1 MKKLTSLVILLLLII
16 GVVFVGSPYYKAYQ
30 LKKAYDAKDGAA
42 IADAIDYEQLQP
54 NISRQL
60 TDKMDNTLE
69 QYPMVAQLGG
79 PALTQAADDFIV
91 NAVKGAVQPDNI
103 EQLITTQGQANT
115 ATKQLAAAWAIASN
129 QVNLQSLIQD
139 VITQRGNIDGVVQ
152 KQMQLMM
159 DKQAEVLEQQA
170 AQGNDTDKPT
180 LSYCGINCFTISGQV
195 KGYPLTIEMQRQGFV
210 DWKIVNI
217 VLP

>member
-30 LKKAYDAKDGAA
+30 LKEAYDAKDGAA

-60 TDKMDNTLE
+60 TDKMDNTLD
-69 QYPMVAQLGG
+69 QYPMVTQLGG

-129 QVNLQSLIQD
+129 QVNLQNLIQD
-139 VITQRGNIDGVVQ
+139 VITQRGNIDGVIQ
-152 KQMQLMM
+152 KQMQIMM

-195 KGYPLTIEMQRQGFV
+195 KGYPLTIEMQRQGLV

>member
-1 MKKLTSLVILLLLII
+1 MKKLTSLVVLLLLII

-30 LKKAYDAKDGAA
+30 LKEAYDAKDGAA

-60 TDKMDNTLE
+60 TDKMDNTLD

-91 NAVKGAVQPDNI
+91 NAVKGAVEPDNI

-129 QVNLQSLIQD
+129 QVNLQNLIQD
-139 VITQRGNIDGVVQ
+139 VITQRGNIDGVIQ
-152 KQMQLMM
+152 KQMQIMM

-195 KGYPLTIEMQRQGFV
+195 KGYPLTIEMQRQGLV

>member
-30 LKKAYDAKDGAA
+30 LKEAYDAKDGAA

-60 TDKMDNTLE
+60 TDKMDNTLD
-69 QYPMVAQLGG
+69 QYPMVTQLGG

-91 NAVKGAVQPDNI
+91 NAVKGAVEPDNI

-129 QVNLQSLIQD
+129 QVNLQNLIQD
-139 VITQRGNIDGVVQ
+139 VITQRGNIDGVIQ
-152 KQMQLMM
+152 KQMQIMM

>member
-30 LKKAYDAKDGAA
+30 LKEAYDAKDGAA
-42 IADAIDYEQLQP
+42 IADAIDYGQLQP

-60 TDKMDNTLE
+60 TDKMDNTLD
-69 QYPMVAQLGG
+69 QYPMVTQLGG

-91 NAVKGAVQPDNI
+91 NAVKGAVEPDNI

-129 QVNLQSLIQD
+129 QVNLQNLIQD
-139 VITQRGNIDGVVQ
+139 VITQRGNIDGVIQ
-152 KQMQLMM
+152 KQMQIMM

>member
-1 MKKLTSLVILLLLII
+1 MKKLTSLVMLLVLII
-16 GVVFVGSPYYKAYQ
+16 GVVFAGSPYYKAYQ
-30 LKKAYDAKDGAA
+30 LKEAYDAKDGAA
-42 IADAIDYEQLQP
+42 IAAAIDYAQLQP
-54 NISRQL
+54 NMTRQL
-60 TDKMDNTLE
+60 TDKLQQTLT
-69 QYPMVAQLGG
+69 QYPMVTQLAG
-79 PALTQAADDFIV
+79 PALTQAADDFIT
-91 NAVKGAVQPDNI
+91 NAVKGAVEPNNI

-129 QVNLQSLIQD
+129 QVNLQNLIQD
-139 VITQRGNIDGVVQ
+139 VITQRGNIDAVVE

-170 AQGNDTDKPT
+170 AEGNDTDKPE
-180 LSYCGINCFTISGQV
+180 LHYCGINCFTISGQV